1 MTTLMIPR
9 SQTRR
14 LPDAHDSLR
23 QRLKRDTSRLHMDLD
38 QVVGAADLASK
49 AGLTRFLIMQRIML
63 GMLGRHGLGNLAK
76 GTIVEL
82 ALRAKFDLHRL
93 STRLP
98 FQPNLL
104 SSDLADLHPEAVD
117 YVVLGSRIGAEHL
130 KRRWK
135 TSQDPEVL
143 AARSFMT
150 ASTDTGLWRACVR
163 DLQGKA
169 AQGAHADRVVD
180 DARRLFSGFAQTASC
195 GAFYEETGD
204 DRSC

>member
-1 MTTLMIPR
+1 MTPR
-9 SQTRR
+9 PQRR
-14 LPDAHDSLR
+14 RWPSAHDSLR
-23 QRLKRDTSRLHMDLD
+23 QRLKRDTSNLHMDLD
-38 QVVGAADLASK
+38 RVVGAIDFASK
-49 AGLTRFLIMQRIML
+49 AGLTRFLVMQRIML
-63 GMLGRHGLGNLAK
+63 GMLGRHGLGDLAK

-93 STRLP
+93 SARIP

-104 SSDLADLHPEAVD
+104 SNDLADLHSEAVD

-135 TSQDPEVL
+135 VSRDPEVQ
-143 AARSFMT
+143 AARSFLT
-150 ASTDTGLWRACVR
+150 APTDTELWRSCVR

-195 GAFYEETGD
+195 DPHYKETGN

>member
-1 MTTLMIPR
+1 
-9 SQTRR
+9 
-14 LPDAHDSLR
+14 
-23 QRLKRDTSRLHMDLD
+23 MDLD
-38 QVVGAADLASK
+38 RVAGALDVASK

-63 GMLGRHGLGNLAK
+63 GTLSRHGLGDLAK
-76 GTIVEL
+76 GTIAEL

-93 STRLP
+93 SARLP

-104 SSDLADLHPEAVD
+104 SSDLADLHREAVD

-130 KRRWK
+130 KRRWT
-135 TSQDPEVL
+135 TSQDPEVQ

-169 AQGAHADRVVD
+169 AQGAHANRVVD

-195 GAFYEETGD
+195 DPHYKETGN